1 MVRVWRKQDVDDQTT
16 DALEVERQRMFFG
29 GRELRDSFTLA
40 SCGLKKGNVVQV
52 MGRPTEEQ
60 LKQFMERYA

>member
-1 MVRVWRKQDVDDQTT
+1 MRRVQDVDDPTA

-29 GRELRDSFTLA
+29 GRELRDTFTLS
-40 SCGLKKGNVVQV
+40 SCGLRKGNVVQV

-60 LKQFMERYA
+60 LKEFMERYS